1 MYDQEAKK
9 SSFAEFLNHT
19 STVSGHTID
28 QESYQKS
35 CERDDLLVEIS
46 DMVANSLE
54 KCGIPAYDPNSNLTI
69 VGASGETKRVKAY
82 RNNNL
87 IPCVAKKNR
96 AQMLKQL
103 EYFCE
108 TRVND
113 NQLRMWVFNLG
124 HRTQLGE
131 VRERIQFLHS
141 KLNRLTFEIKQK
153 YGIDIFF
160 RSTELG
166 SVQKSEGVTN
176 LHLHTHCLVKTPYLK
191 DWSEAVSWINKRWR
205 QLCGLS
211 PNSKWSVFKESGSIY
226 KIREA
231 CKYVIKP
238 MELMELMDTELAEL
252 YGQLKGL
259 HLVQA
264 KGDFKDA
271 RSTFKITSTKPVRR
285 FNGKEYEWRVVKS
298 VNAKTDAEK
307 ELIRCAKLLEQ
318 QSSGESQLEPADNV
332 ILSLL
337 EPSCY
342 FSPEFEPAFLVR
354 NYTPKFFEHHLSEV
368 GSSTVTAVLEAYED
382 GKALHA
388 AAAAGGQSV
397 PYKVHNRTITINSGK
412 TPKQQGSELQISP
425 PN

>member
-1 MYDQEAKK
+1 MYDEQAKK
-9 SSFAEFLNHT
+9 SSFAEFINH
-19 STVSGHTID
+19 SSSVSGHTVD
-28 QESYQKS
+28 PESFEKK

-46 DMVANSLE
+46 DLVADDLE
-54 KCGIPAYDPNSNLTI
+54 KCGIPAYDRNQHLTI
-69 VGASGETKRVKAY
+69 VGASGQTKEVTSY
-82 RNNNL
+82 RNINFL
-87 IPCVAKKNR
+87 PKVAQKNR
-96 AQMLKQL
+96 AQMLKCL

-108 TRVND
+108 ERVND

-124 HRTQLGE
+124 PRTQLGE
-131 VRERIQFLHS
+131 VRERIKFLHS
-141 KLNRLTFEIKQK
+141 NINRLAFEIQEK

-166 SVQKSEGVTN
+166 SVQKSEGVSN
-176 LHLHTHCLVKTPYLK
+176 FHLHTHCLVKTPYLK

-238 MELMELMDTELAEL
+238 MELLEISAQEKCEL
-252 YGQLKGL
+252 YGQLRGL
-259 HLVQA
+259 HLVQPR
-264 KGDFKDA
+264 GEFKEC
-271 RSTFKITSTKPVRR
+271 RSNFKITSKRPVRR
-285 FNGKEYEWRVVKS
+285 WNGEELVWRVITN
-298 VNAKTDAEK
+298 VNRKTDAEC
-307 ELIRCAKLLEQ
+307 ELIKEAKLLATDQ
-318 QSSGESQLEPADNV
+318 DSQLEPKDDV
-332 ILSLL
+332 ILALL

-342 FSPEFEPAFLVR
+342 FTPEFEPAFLVS
-354 NYTPKFFEHHLSEV
+354 NYTPDFFAKHVSIS
-368 GSSTVTAVLEAYED
+368 GSSTVTAVLQSYED

-388 AAAAGGQSV
+388 AVAAGGQSV

-412 TPKQQGSELQISP
+412 TAKQQGSELQISP